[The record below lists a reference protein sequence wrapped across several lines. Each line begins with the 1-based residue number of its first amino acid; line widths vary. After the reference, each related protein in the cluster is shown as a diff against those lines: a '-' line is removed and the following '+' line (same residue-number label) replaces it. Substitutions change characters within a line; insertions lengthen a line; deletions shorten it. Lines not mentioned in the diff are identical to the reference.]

1 MKITG
6 AIFDMDGTLVGSL
19 GFWDY
24 IWKKLGEVFLGDL
37 TFRPDPITE
46 KGVRTAPLYEAM
58 VLVHENCGIGKSS
71 DEVFNLVDRELSNYY
86 KDVVE
91 LKAGVFEFLEHLHS
105 NGVKMCVASAT
116 APHLIAILMEKFNLY
131 KYFPKLFS
139 CSDVGK
145 GKEFPDVFITAH
157 NYLGTPK
164 ESTWIFEDSIVA
176 LETATKAGY
185 QTVGIYDKYNFGID
199 KVKEISTVYI
209 ADGESLA
216 KLIPEI

>member
-1 MKITG
+1 
-6 AIFDMDGTLVGSL
+6 
-19 GFWDY
+19 
-24 IWKKLGEVFLGDL
+24 
-37 TFRPDPITE
+37 
-46 KGVRTAPLYEAM
+46 
-58 VLVHENCGIGKSS
+58 
-71 DEVFNLVDRELSNYY
+71 
-86 KDVVE
+86 
-91 LKAGVFEFLEHLHS
+91 
-105 NGVKMCVASAT
+105 MCVASAT
-116 APHLIAILMEKFNLY
+116 APHLIAILMKKFNLH

-164 ESTWIFEDSIVA
+164 ESTWIFEDSRVA